1 MIKLKTIFEEW
12 ILAKDAHLDS
22 INTKV
27 YYDCAVDQKMREEYY
42 SNINFEQVNLADEIS
57 MLLVNTHTNP
67 LSYSPHQYV
76 YPWVDLQENL
86 QLKSLYSG
94 QNLDP
99 LKAIEEDLRQLKA
112 LQEDKFSTN
121 ESINFNCEHVVP
133 QSWFGGNEPMRG
145 DLHHLFACEPA
156 CNSMRSNF
164 PYDDFQSYAP
174 ELTANGIRT
183 GCGMA
188 ENQKFE
194 PEYGKGIAARA
205 MFYFTLR
212 YKGMISLGDRMD
224 LGLLLNWHQ
233 EQPVTLYEKHR
244 NASIQ
249 ELQGNR
255 NPFIDF
261 PEAAEKMLG
270 M

>member
-1 MIKLKTIFEEW
+1 MIKSKTIFEEW
-12 ILAKDAHLDS
+12 ISAKDTHLDS
-22 INTKV
+22 ISNKA
-27 YYDCAVDQKMREEYY
+27 YYDCALDQKIQEDYY
-42 SNINFEQVNLADEIS
+42 RNINFDLLNAEDELHS
-57 MLLVNTHTNP
+57 LLITTHTNP

-94 QNLDP
+94 QSLDP
-99 LKAIEEDLRQLKA
+99 LKTIEEDLRQLKA
-112 LQEDKFSTN
+112 FQEAELFTN
-121 ESINFNCEHVVP
+121 ESIIYNCEHVVP

-156 CNSMRSNF
+156 CNSMRNNYS
-164 PYDDFQSYAP
+164 YDDFQSYTP

-194 PEYGKGIAARA
+194 PENGKGISARA
-205 MFYFTLR
+205 VFYFTLR
-212 YKGMISLGDRMD
+212 YKGVISLEDRTD
-224 LGLLLNWHQ
+224 LGLMLKWHQ
-233 EQPVTLYEKHR
+233 EDPVTLYEKHR
-244 NASIQ
+244 NAAIQ

-261 PEAAEKMLG
+261 PEYAEKMLG